1 MITKRQKAKWRT
13 LVGTAVLSFCDIEFI
28 TQECLKHLPTDN
40 IYKSV
45 STLPFSRRVD
55 LIIEILQG
63 WSNTPKA
70 ATTLIEKLKLAKKL
84 FSEYRNVLVHNPLAV
99 DIYVQHET
107 DDIVFDHNI
116 SSERK
121 NKKTINLTSLKKL
134 AYEVKDLASELYM
147 TLEKVIK
154 KVK

>member
-1 MITKRQKAKWRT
+1 MITKHQKAKWRT

-40 IYKSV
+40 ICKSV
-45 STLPFSRRVD
+45 STLPFGRRVD

-63 WSNTPKA
+63 WANTPKA

-84 FSEYRNVLVHNPLAV
+84 FSKYRNVLAHNPLCV

-107 DDIVFDHNI
+107 GDIVLDHSI
-116 SSERK
+116 SSLREK
-121 NKKTINLTSLKKL
+121 EKSINFASLKKL
-134 AYEVKDLASELYM
+134 ADEVEDLASELYK

-154 KVK
+154 EVK